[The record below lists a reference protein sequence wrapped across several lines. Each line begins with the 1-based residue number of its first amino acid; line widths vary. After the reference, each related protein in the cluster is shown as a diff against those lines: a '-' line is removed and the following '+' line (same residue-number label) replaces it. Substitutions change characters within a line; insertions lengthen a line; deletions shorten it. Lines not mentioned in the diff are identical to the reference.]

1 MARILVI
8 DDDES
13 LLATLGQLLAASGHI
28 VATAGDGREGA
39 KKFRAQPADLIFSD
53 IFMPNQ
59 EGIETIIALHREFPS
74 VAIIAM
80 SGGHTLSKTCLA
92 MAARLGARQTLAK
105 PFTPAQLQDAI
116 NAALGAQA
124 PIPPAPK

>member
-1 MARILVI
+1 
-8 DDDES
+8 
-13 LLATLGQLLAASGHI
+13 
-28 VATAGDGREGA
+28 
-39 KKFRAQPADLIFSD
+39 
-53 IFMPNQ
+53 
-59 EGIETIIALHREFPS
+59 
-74 VAIIAM
+74 M